1 MFRVCAKFFWDA
13 ARENDGSRIDS
24 GLIGVG

>member
-1 MFRVCAKFFWDA
+1 MFRVCAKRFLAA